1 MKSKKNKILAATAC
15 GVIVTSI
22 GASFLFNKPNE
33 DKAEDI
39 KKDIEEIE
47 NNETEELAEEIEN
60 TEESIENIIEEDN
73 NEEEVN
79 IAISESSSS
88 NNNTDNSTTSNATNN
103 SNTATSQS
111 TTTNNSTSNSQAG
124 NAIVEEVKDEVSN
137 NGGGTSSTTNDSVE
151 STSKYKDGTYSGSAT
166 GFAGTLQ
173 VSVQISNDVI
183 TGITV
188 ISHNDTQGICDRAIE
203 EMPGKIISSQS
214 TSVDVVS
221 GASYTSK
228 GIINAVNDA
237 LSKA

>member
-1 MKSKKNKILAATAC
+1 M
-15 GVIVTSI
+15 
-22 GASFLFNKPNE
+22 
-33 DKAEDI
+33 
-39 KKDIEEIE
+39 
-47 NNETEELAEEIEN
+47 
-60 TEESIENIIEEDN
+60 
-73 NEEEVN
+73 
-79 IAISESSSS
+79 
-88 NNNTDNSTTSNATNN
+88 
-103 SNTATSQS
+103 
-111 TTTNNSTSNSQAG
+111 
-124 NAIVEEVKDEVSN
+124 KDEVSN
-137 NGGGTSSTTNDSVE
+137 NGGGSSSTTNDSVE

-166 GFAGTLQ
+166 GFAVTLQ

-203 EMPGKIISSQS
+203 EIPGKIISSQS

>member
-1 MKSKKNKILAATAC
+1 MKNLAT
-15 GVIVTSI
+15 G
-22 GASFLFNKPNE
+22 
-33 DKAEDI
+33 
-39 KKDIEEIE
+39 EIT
-47 NNETEELAEEIEN
+47 NG
-60 TEESIENIIEEDN
+60 DW
-73 NEEEVN
+73 V
-79 IAISESSSS
+79 
-88 NNNTDNSTTSNATNN
+88 ATNDD
-103 SNTATSQS
+103 
-111 TTTNNSTSNSQAG
+111 TTFDEVKSPEIDG
-124 NAIVEEVKDEVSN
+124 YVVDKKVVEEVKDEVSN
-137 NGGGTSSTTNDSVE
+137 NGGGSSSTTNDSVE

>member
-1 MKSKKNKILAATAC
+1 M
-15 GVIVTSI
+15 SI
-22 GASFLFNKPNE
+22 YQSLEFHTFLQKPLLQLLLQVL
-33 DKAEDI
+33 D
-39 KKDIEEIE
+39 
-47 NNETEELAEEIEN
+47 
-60 TEESIENIIEEDN
+60 
-73 NEEEVN
+73 V
-79 IAISESSSS
+79 
-88 NNNTDNSTTSNATNN
+88 
-103 SNTATSQS
+103 
-111 TTTNNSTSNSQAG
+111 
-124 NAIVEEVKDEVSN
+124 
-137 NGGGTSSTTNDSVE
+137 
-151 STSKYKDGTYSGSAT
+151 YKRQ
-166 GFAGTLQ
+166 LQ